1 MGTLEA
7 MDLKQLTIEKYETRE
22 KLVLNG
28 IWGGEIYKNADLTA
42 GNGRGWLWKTLVIDG
57 DADVEEPVEV
67 PSLEYD
73 AEGSSQGKKVKVR
86 KQKSIRRLT
95 PIDVARHPLRTAAG
109 DEESGG
115 DDGTSLQD
123 KLEIIDLDLS
133 RLMLDDM
140 FQQQQVHSEMR
151 QILYNYLLRNEEDSS
166 YKQGYHELLGMIY
179 LQLHTDEKEDLGVD
193 QRKTRLRNALCIFE
207 KLMKHMTLFYDETR
221 LIQWEEKE
229 FRPILGACSPLLY
242 DIFCAGDNHTNL
254 LWLIRWTRLLFM
266 RELPRDYT
274 LIIWDHLFTGL
285 YPLHTLIACLIVA
298 LLLNSYKLL
307 VDEVEDHN
315 DLVELMLH
323 FQSRITSMVDCIE
336 LCKTAGNLCELWYAQ
351 DLDSM
356 RLICDNFL
364 KIKFNVDRE
373 PRSDDSIDPNRR
385 RIEEKLRRRVKQTLL
400 PKRKTLNK

>member
-1 MGTLEA
+1 
-7 MDLKQLTIEKYETRE
+7 MDLKQLTIDKYETRE
-22 KLVLNG
+22 KLVLSG
-28 IWGGEIYKNADLTA
+28 IWGGEIYKTANLAA

-67 PSLEYD
+67 PSLEHNV
-73 AEGSSQGKKVKVR
+73 EGSSQGRKPRVR

-95 PIDVARHPLRTAAG
+95 PIDVARHPLRIPATDGEAG
-109 DEESGG
+109 TGE
-115 DDGTSLQD
+115 DDRTCLQE

-133 RLMLDDM
+133 RLMLHDI
-140 FQQQQVHSEMR
+140 FQQDQVHSEMR

-179 LQLHTDEKEDLGVD
+179 LQLHTDEREDLGAG
-193 QRKTRLRNALCIFE
+193 QRKMRLRNALCIFE
-207 KLMKHMTLFYDETR
+207 KLMKHMTLFYNETR

-229 FRPILGACSPLLY
+229 FRPILSTCCPRLY
-242 DIFCAGDNHTNL
+242 DIFCSDDNHTNL

-285 YPLHTLIACLIVA
+285 YPVHTLVACLIVV
-298 LLLNSYKLL
+298 LLLNNYRLL
-307 VDEVEDHN
+307 VEEVEDHN

-336 LCKTAGNLCELWYAQ
+336 LCKMAGNLCELWYTQ
-351 DLDSM
+351 DVDSM
-356 RLICDNFL
+356 KLICDNFL

-373 PRSDDSIDPNRR
+373 PDREERIDPNRR